1 LCNVYAKRQKPK
13 TSYIMIILRWKKV
26 KKKKTAFKNSAKK
39 YKTVQKTCTK
49 KMCGRIFSQ
58 EKKFISK

>member
-1 LCNVYAKRQKPK
+1 
-13 TSYIMIILRWKKV
+13 MIILRWKKV

-58 EKKFISK
+58 EKKFISKQLHNN